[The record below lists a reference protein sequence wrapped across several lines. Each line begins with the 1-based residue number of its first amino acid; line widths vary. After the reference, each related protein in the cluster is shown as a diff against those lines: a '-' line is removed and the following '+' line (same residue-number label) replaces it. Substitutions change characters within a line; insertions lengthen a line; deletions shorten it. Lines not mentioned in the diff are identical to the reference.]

1 MVFLW
6 IFVLLPIIEIALFV
20 VIGGEIGVWATLA
33 WVLGAAVAGVA
44 LIRWQGA
51 QAALDLQKSLNDLR
65 DPSHGVGQRSLLIL
79 AGFLLIIPGF
89 FSDALAFLLLIPP
102 VRTLILR
109 QIASR
114 ARAGVKQAGLRFT
127 YGYPTGQ
134 QGGRDSGVI
143 DGEYVVQDDPYPAQS
158 SLPDPSEDGGAS
170 KGPPKGP
177 SKSQPNG
184 GKSGWT
190 RH

>member
-6 IFVLLPIIEIALFV
+6 IFVLLPVIEIALFV

-33 WVLGAAVAGVA
+33 WVLLAAMAGVA

-51 QAALDLQKSLNDLR
+51 QAALDLQQSLNDLR
-65 DPSHGVGQRSLLIL
+65 DPSAKVAHRTLLIL
-79 AGFLLIIPGF
+79 AGVLLILPGF
-89 FSDALAFLLLIPP
+89 FTDALAILLLIPM
-102 VRTLILR
+102 VRNLMLR

-114 ARAGVKQAGLRFT
+114 ARAGMGPSGGRFT
-127 YGYPTGQ
+127 YGYPAGQ
-134 QGGRDSGVI
+134 GRTRDSGVI
-143 DGEYVVQDDPYPAQS
+143 DGEYVVQDDPYPAQTGLPS
-158 SLPDPSEDGGAS
+158 SGDGKPEAN
-170 KGPPKGP
+170 GPTGP
-177 SKSQPNG
+177 SNH